1 MNKQKKWIAAAL
13 ALAACLMVAGCG
25 RAKSDEKLMEF
36 PMDGESMENT
46 ILSGETVVFDRNA
59 YKENAPERYDIILFK
74 YPDDTSEKFVGRI
87 IGLPGET
94 VSIESGKV
102 YVDGES
108 DPLDDSFCP
117 EEPLGD
123 FGSYEVPEDSFFILG
138 DNRNYSKDSRF
149 WENKYVAAKDIL
161 GKAELE

>member
-1 MNKQKKWIAAAL
+1 MKGKLLVLIVVSL
-13 ALAACLMVAGCG
+13 ILTGCG
-25 RAKSDEKLMEF
+25 SAKSSEKLVEF

-46 ILSGETVVFDRNA
+46 ILSGEAVMFDRNA

-102 YVDGES
+102 YIDGES

-123 FGSYEVPEDSFFILG
+123 FGPYEVPEDAFFILG
-138 DNRNYSKDSRF
+138 DNRNYSRDSRL
-149 WENKYVAAKDIL
+149 WENKYVAEKDIL